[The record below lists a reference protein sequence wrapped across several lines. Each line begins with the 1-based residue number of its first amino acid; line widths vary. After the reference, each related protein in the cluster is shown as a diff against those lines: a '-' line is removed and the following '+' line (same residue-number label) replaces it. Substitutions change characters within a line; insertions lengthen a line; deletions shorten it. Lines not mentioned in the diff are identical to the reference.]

1 MCIYFAN
8 ISSREETT
16 KPLANVSKLKKKNI
30 ERTELTMSFDFL
42 NLKNES
48 LESKIK
54 ISKFRKG
61 TL

>member
-1 MCIYFAN
+1 M
-8 ISSREETT
+8 

-30 ERTELTMSFDFL
+30 ERTGLPMSFDFL